1 MRKKKIVCFG
11 GGGAMP
17 QLILEPLKNFN
28 FDIVSITSMV
38 DNGGS
43 TGALRKEFNT
53 MPAGDIRRHLL
64 ALSEGEKWKKEL
76 WQFRFAKDI
85 EISPQHFGHNFANVF
100 ITGLESIFGNFEEAL
115 NICHQFLNVK
125 GMALPAILDK
135 VQLVAE
141 LEDGSLIE
149 GEEEIDLGKNHN
161 RDLKIKNVY
170 LKPKARAYQK
180 AIDETRTADNIIIGP
195 GDLYSSLIPCFLGK
209 GWKETMAQSQAKKI
223 FICPA
228 MTKWGETQNY
238 SIKDF
243 TEAIEKYL
251 GVFLDFVI
259 FNNNIPSKDT
269 IKKYQEEK
277 KEEFVLNPPIIN
289 NDLDKNK
296 FIGEDLLLDGLEI
309 KYDQQKLFSFLKKI
323 INF

>member
-1 MRKKKIVCFG
+1 MKKKKIVCFG

-17 QLILEPLKNFN
+17 QLILNPLKNFD

-64 ALSEGEKWKKEL
+64 ALSEAEEWKKEL

-100 ITGLESIFGNFEEAL
+100 ITGLETIFGDFEQAL
-115 NICHQFLNVK
+115 KICHQFLNVK
-125 GMALPAILDK
+125 GMVLPAILDQ
-135 VQLVAE
+135 VQLMAE

-149 GEEEIDLGKNHN
+149 GEEEIDLGENHN
-161 RDLKIKNVY
+161 RDLKIKNIY
-170 LKPKARAYQK
+170 LKPWVRAYQK
-180 AIDETRTADNIIIGP
+180 ALDKTKIADNIIIGP
-195 GDLYSSLIPCFLGK
+195 GDLYSSLIPCFLGG
-209 GWKETMAQSQAKKI
+209 GWKETMVQSRAKKI

-238 SIKDF
+238 SVKDF
-243 TEAIEKYL
+243 TKIVEKYL
-251 GVFLDFVI
+251 GTLLDIVI
-259 FNNNIPSKDT
+259 FNNNIPSRDH
-269 IKKYQEEK
+269 IEKYQKAK
-277 KEEFVLNPPIIN
+277 KEEFVLNPPII
-289 NDLDKNK
+289 DKGLDKNK
-296 FIGEDLLLDGLEI
+296 FIGENLLVSNGEI
-309 KYDQQKLFSFLKKI
+309 KYDQQKLFSLLKKI